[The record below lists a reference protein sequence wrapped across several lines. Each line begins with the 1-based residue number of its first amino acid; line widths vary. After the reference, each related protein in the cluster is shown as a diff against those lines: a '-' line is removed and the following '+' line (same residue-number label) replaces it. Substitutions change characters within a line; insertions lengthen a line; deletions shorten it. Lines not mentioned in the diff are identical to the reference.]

1 MRRLL
6 WAIASLLPVAILAT
20 CGRHARVDAP
30 VAAPALAHAAA
41 RCPDLAGSYRVADRT
56 QLVHGTDGPWERLE
70 ITGAPGGT
78 LQFTWRRP
86 PQSGVDLELGR
97 EPRRR
102 WSRGDRDLSDADYA
116 AQFGHPATALPTESA
131 QTLERQNYTCAN
143 DLLRTR
149 AGKYLGRD
157 TDGNLVG
164 EPEPRTIVDH
174 QIDLWCGDGC
184 KGIPLSSHVEHH
196 WSTWEAT
203 TAPMAIVTIPASD
216 GAFEVRDAET
226 RLAMKTGG
234 SDRCSSPDWW
244 QRRIRGLVAA
254 GASIERLAV
263 GQNDASLTLTAS
275 SSDALAASFAAI
287 DASKEFGDIQVLRF
301 SGRDQHPQR
310 IDATIERD
318 PHAAAQSPDVV
329 ATAVRALLPRGTT
342 LLRLQASGGGCEV
355 EIQSPNPNAGHEL
368 ANAMKKTAGFVGAD
382 FNARFGGQAVD
393 VQWVRFDYTPAASER
408 R

>member
-1 MRRLL
+1 MKILWLL
-6 WAIASLLPVAILAT
+6 ASLLAALLAG
-20 CGRHARVDAP
+20 CGRHDRADGP
-30 VAAPALAHAAA
+30 PLAHASA
-41 RCPDLAGSYRVADRT
+41 RCPDLAGTYRVADRT

-70 ITGAPGGT
+70 ITGTPGGT

-116 AQFGHPATALPTESA
+116 AQFGHPATALPTESS

-164 EPEPRTIVDH
+164 EPEPRTVIDH

-184 KGIPLSSHVEHH
+184 RGIPLSSHVEHH

-203 TAPMAIVTIPASD
+203 TAPMATVTIAASD
-216 GAFEVRDAET
+216 GAFEVRDAEA
-226 RLAMKTGG
+226 RLTIKPGG

-244 QRRIRGLVAA
+244 QRRIGGLVAA
-254 GASIERLAV
+254 GASVEQLDV
-263 GQNDASLTLTAS
+263 GQNDARLTLTAS

-287 DASKEFGDIQVLRF
+287 DASHEFGDIQVLRF

-318 PHAAAQSPDVV
+318 PHAAASASDLVSN
-329 ATAVRALLPRGTT
+329 AVRALLPRGTT

-355 EIQSPNPNAGHEL
+355 EIQSRNPIAGHDL
-368 ANAMKKTAGFVGAD
+368 VNAMRTAPGFVDANL
-382 FNARFGGQAVD
+382 NARLGGQEAD
-393 VQWVRFDYTPAASER
+393 IQWVSFGYTPAAAPR
-408 R
+408 KK

>member
-1 MRRLL
+1 MSLRK
-6 WAIASLLPVAILAT
+6 LLPAIGSPMLVLLAG
-20 CGRHARVDAP
+20 CGVHDRDAGP
-30 VAAPALAHAAA
+30 TLAHASTP
-41 RCPDLAGSYRVADRT
+41 CPDLAGTYRVTDRT
-56 QLVHGTDGPWERLE
+56 QLIHGADGPWERLQ
-70 ITGAPGGT
+70 IAGTPGGA

-86 PQSGVDLELGR
+86 PESGVELELGR
-97 EPRRR
+97 EPQRR

-116 AQFGHPATALPTESA
+116 AQFGHPATPLPTESA
-131 QTLERQNYTCAN
+131 RTLRLEDYTCAKG
-143 DLLRTR
+143 LLKTR
-149 AGKYLGRD
+149 DGKYLGRD

-196 WSTWEAT
+196 WSSWEAT
-203 TAPMAIVTIPASD
+203 TAPMATVVIPASD
-216 GAFEVRDAET
+216 GAFEVRDADA
-226 RLAMKTGG
+226 RLGMKLGG

-244 QRRIRGLVAA
+244 KRRIGGLVQA
-254 GASIERLAV
+254 GASVDQLDV
-263 GQNDASLTLTAS
+263 GSNDARLTLSAAT
-275 SSDALAASFAAI
+275 SDALAASFAAI

-301 SGRDQHPQR
+301 SGRDKTPQR

-329 ATAVRALLPRGTT
+329 ATAVRALLPRGTA

-355 EIQSPNPNAGHEL
+355 EIQSTNPNAGHEL
-368 ANAMKKTAGFVGAD
+368 ANAMKKTAGFGGAD
-382 FNARFGGQAVD
+382 DNSRFSGQAVD
-393 VQWVRFDYTPAASER
+393 IHWVHFDDAPAASER